1 MIHVPARERVEEAE
15 KAEGVDWRKPIAAE
29 AGGGPVCSHRSES
42 QERSRMNPM
51 WPLYENMIG

>member
-1 MIHVPARERVEEAE
+1 MEEAE

-42 QERSRMNPM
+42 QESNQYHV
-51 WPLYENMIG
+51 PLYGHMLG